1 MKRVMLVVLSV
12 MLLALVLAVPVS
24 AGGGC
29 PRGGGWNLV
38 PIDFTL
44 PNGIDVGNF
53 HDQNGDGYVC
63 FRVNKGQSEK
73 NGSESWTV
81 KDNTNP

>member
-1 MKRVMLVVLSV
+1 
-12 MLLALVLAVPVS
+12 MLLALVVAAPVS

-38 PIDFTL
+38 SIEFTL

-53 HDQNGDGYVC
+53 HDQNGDGLVC
-63 FRVNKGQSEK
+63 YRVNKGQSQK
-73 NGSESWTV
+73 NGFESWTV
-81 KDNTNP
+81 KDNTNPS

>member
-1 MKRVMLVVLSV
+1 

-24 AGGGC
+24 ADGGC
-29 PRGGGWNLV
+29 PKGDGWNLV
-38 PIDFTL
+38 PLVFTL
-44 PNGIDVGNF
+44 PDGIDVGNF
-53 HDQNGDGYVC
+53 HDQNGDGLVC

-73 NGSESWTV
+73 NDFPSWTV

>member
-1 MKRVMLVVLSV
+1 MKRTKLVIVSV

-24 AGGGC
+24 ADGGC
-29 PRGGGWNLV
+29 PSGGGWSLIS
-38 PIDFTL
+38 IDATL
-44 PNGIDVGNF
+44 PDGIDVGNF
-53 HDQNGDGYVC
+53 HDQNGDGLVC

-73 NGSESWTV
+73 NDFESWTV